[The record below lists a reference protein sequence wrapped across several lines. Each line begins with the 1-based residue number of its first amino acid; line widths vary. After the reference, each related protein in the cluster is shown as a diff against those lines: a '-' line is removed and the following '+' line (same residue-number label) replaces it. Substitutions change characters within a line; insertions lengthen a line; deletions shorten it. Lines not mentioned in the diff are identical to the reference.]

1 MEILKNSRRPPR
13 NNGQYEID
21 YGVIIMLID
30 STKLLR
36 YIRIRD
42 SDSALK
48 VQGWIAKYISELDTR
63 AAQDLRRWNDEDNEN
78 TVKRRRR

>member
-1 MEILKNSRRPPR
+1 MGNTRLVM
-13 NNGQYEID
+13 
-21 YGVIIMLID
+21 GVIIMLID
-30 STKLLR
+30 SAKLLR

>member
-1 MEILKNSRRPPR
+1 
-13 NNGQYEID
+13 
-21 YGVIIMLID
+21 MLID

-48 VQGWIAKYISELDTR
+48 MQGWIAKYISELDTR
-63 AAQDLRRWNDEDNEN
+63 AAQDIRRWNDGNEHTIN
-78 TVKRRRR
+78 RRRR

>member
-1 MEILKNSRRPPR
+1 
-13 NNGQYEID
+13 
-21 YGVIIMLID
+21 MLID

-48 VQGWIAKYISELDTR
+48 MQGWIAKYISELDTR
-63 AAQDLRRWNDEDNEN
+63 ASQDLRGWVDDGNEHTIN
-78 TVKRRRR
+78 RRRC

>member
-1 MEILKNSRRPPR
+1 
-13 NNGQYEID
+13 
-21 YGVIIMLID
+21 MLID

-63 AAQDLRRWNDEDNEN
+63 AAQDLRRWNDGNERTIN
-78 TVKRRRR
+78 RRKR

>member
-1 MEILKNSRRPPR
+1 
-13 NNGQYEID
+13 
-21 YGVIIMLID
+21 MLID

-48 VQGWIAKYISELDTR
+48 MQGWIAKYISELDTR
-63 AAQDLRRWNDEDNEN
+63 ASQDLRRWVDDGNEHTIN
-78 TVKRRRR
+78 RRRC

>member
-1 MEILKNSRRPPR
+1 
-13 NNGQYEID
+13 
-21 YGVIIMLID
+21 MLID

-63 AAQDLRRWNDEDNEN
+63 AAQDIRRWYNDGDEHTIN
-78 TVKRRRR
+78 RRRR